1 MHESFRL
8 ERDEQ
13 SRLVVIDA
21 AGRRHAP
28 VEPIRAF
35 PISEPQRWISLCD
48 PNGREIAQI
57 EDLNALPDDQRELLL
72 EELARCEFVPVIHH
86 IVSISSI
93 AEPSEWSVVTD
104 RGPTRFVL
112 NSDEHVR
119 RLGPERVLILD
130 SHGLRYLIPNLKQLD
145 PHSRRLL
152 SRYLS

>member
-1 MHESFRL
+1 MNESIRL

-13 SRLVVIDA
+13 SRLVVVDA
-21 AGRRHAP
+21 TGQRHAP

-57 EDLNALPDDQRELLL
+57 EDLNSLPVEQRELLI
-72 EELARCEFVPVIHH
+72 EELARCEFVPLIQR
-86 IVSISSI
+86 IESISSL

-145 PHSRRLL
+145 AHSRRLL